1 MTHRFFPLPLF
12 AVSALAALPASAQ
25 SITET
30 NTIFLVDE
38 SGSMGGEHAFIDDF
52 VLDVDPALALNGIT
66 TRRYGLIGF
75 GSGVGTGPGQI
86 REFTVGGGQ
95 LGTAAEFA
103 TATFGLLTSGSFE
116 DGYAAIDYALQNF
129 TLPSGS
135 TTFVLITDED
145 RDVGVASL
153 TANSIETALTSASIN
168 LVTILDVDIEDASNN
183 TAISTDGTTALV
195 QSGTTF
201 SSQPLGQITSTEGT
215 TIVDYSDLAL
225 ATPNGCVADLN
236 QLRLGGD
243 AATAF
248 AAAFQTCIINAA
260 TNPTITA
267 LLTNP
272 YRDIGI
278 FAGLSLRQ
286 QLRAVAYWMG
296 YDGPSN
302 PGAVSQD
309 ADGISEDM
317 LGVEGLRGY
326 VLASGD
332 TGSVD
337 ANGANAAVDYSG
349 GGLTFG
355 ADLTVA
361 TDGDGGLARVGVAL
375 GFRSADATTATA
387 SVDSDA
393 TILQT
398 YGIYR
403 TARGLQISGDMQFGR
418 IDNDFA
424 NTGGVTGSGKSDLFS
439 LSVEAGQRYALQ
451 QGVIMPYVGLQRDR
465 FELSGFTDSN
475 GGLVNGYTE
484 TVTFAKIGVRF
495 ETQTITDAGALD
507 VAFDLSANDPIS
519 GEITSTDAATAA
531 SLEVTDETRVDLSVN
546 LGLTMENGGR
556 LYMQLSGS
564 TSETS
569 RSGSLGLGYQMRF

>member
-1 MTHRFFPLPLF
+1 MTYRISSLPIF
-12 AVSALAALPASAQ
+12 AVSALAALPLSAQ
-25 SITET
+25 SVTET

-52 VLDVDPALALNGIT
+52 VLDVDPALSLNGIT
-66 TRRYGLIGF
+66 TRRYGLLGF
-75 GSGVGTGPGQI
+75 GGPGTGPGLT
-86 REFTVGGGQ
+86 REFTVGSGQ
-95 LGTAAEFA
+95 LGDAAEFA
-103 TATFGLLTSGSFE
+103 SATFNLVTSGSFE
-116 DGYAAIDYALQNF
+116 DGYAAIDYALNNY
-129 TLPSGS
+129 TLPGGS

-145 RDVGVASL
+145 RDIGDAAL
-153 TANSIETALTSASIN
+153 TASSIQTDLTNANIS
-168 LVTILDVDIEDASNN
+168 LVTILDVDIEDDDGD

-195 QSGTTF
+195 QDGTTF
-201 SSQPLGQITSTEGT
+201 VSEPLGQVTSTEGST
-215 TIVDYSDLAL
+215 LVDYSDLAL
-225 ATPNGCVADLN
+225 ASPNGCVADLN

-260 TNPTITA
+260 TNPVITT
-267 LLTNP
+267 LLTNT
-272 YRDIGI
+272 YRDVGI

-286 QLRAVAYWMG
+286 QLRAVSYWMG

-302 PGAVSQD
+302 PGAVSRD
-309 ADGISEDM
+309 ADGIAEDM

-326 VLASGD
+326 ILATGD

-355 ADLTVA
+355 SDLTVP
-361 TDGDGGLARVGVAL
+361 TDGEGGLARVGIAL
-375 GFRSADATTATA
+375 GFRTADADTATT
-387 SVDSDA
+387 SVDSAA

-403 TARGLQISGDMQFGR
+403 TARGMQLAGALQFGR

-424 NTGGVTGSGKSDLFS
+424 NTAAVTGSGTSEMVSISF
-439 LSVEAGQRYALQ
+439 EAGQRYVVQ

-465 FELSGFTDSN
+465 FKFNGFTDST
-475 GGLVNGYTE
+475 GGLVHGYTE
-484 TVTFAKIGVRF
+484 TVTFAQVGLRF
-495 ETQTITDAGALD
+495 ETQTITSNGALD
-507 VAFDLSANDPIS
+507 MAIDMSVNDPIS
-519 GEITSTDAATAA
+519 GDISSSDAATAA
-531 SLEVTDETRVDLSVN
+531 SLEVTDETRIDLGLD
-546 LGLTMENGGR
+546 LGLTLENGGR

-564 TSETS
+564 RSDSS
-569 RSGSLGLGYQMRF
+569 RSGTLGLGYQRSF